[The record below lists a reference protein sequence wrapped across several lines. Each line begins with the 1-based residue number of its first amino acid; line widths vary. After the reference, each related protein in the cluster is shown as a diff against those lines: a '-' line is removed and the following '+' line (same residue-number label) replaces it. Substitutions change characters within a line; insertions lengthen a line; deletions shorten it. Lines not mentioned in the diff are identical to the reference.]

1 MNTDQFIA
9 TLNES
14 GLLADACEHLDKCMS
29 ETKKTGRGSVVVL
42 RIAVKIEKESGDTIA
57 VAKVSAKWPKG
68 IHKAEEEKGEGEEI
82 ARIADE
88 VEGQTKIGEVIEN
101 MKDHLA
107 KHGATMEIT

>member
-57 VAKVSAKWPKG
+57 VAKVSAKWPKCATR
-68 IHKAEEEKGEGEEI
+68 AEEIKGEGWEI
-82 ARIADE
+82 ARAENE
-88 VEGQTKIGEVIEN
+88 VEGQTRIEEVVEKFTETMN
-101 MKDHLA
+101 KNGA
-107 KHGATMEIT
+107 KLVLP